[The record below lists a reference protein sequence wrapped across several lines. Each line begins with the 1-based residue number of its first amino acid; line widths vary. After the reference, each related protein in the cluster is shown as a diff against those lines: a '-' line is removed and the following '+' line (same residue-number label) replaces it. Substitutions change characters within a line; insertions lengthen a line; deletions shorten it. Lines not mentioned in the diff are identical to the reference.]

1 MLRDKKSRSIFYY
14 IIIIFSNQY
23 FLIVDVIIN

>member
-1 MLRDKKSRSIFYY
+1 MKKSRSIFYY
-14 IIIIFSNQY
+14 IIIIFSKQY